1 MSAENLA
8 AQQSRQQEGDPSAH
22 LSKKKKKK
30 KEQMQFE
37 WQVAGVPT
45 RKAQRLTLAWTVTA
59 ASDLHKLSTESI
71 FRPEQQRIEF
81 MSFTNERI
89 KCYWK
94 LRKHLNT
101 CCSE

>member
-1 MSAENLA
+1 MSAESLA
-8 AQQSRQQEGDPSAH
+8 AQQSRQQEGDLSAH
-22 LSKKKKKK
+22 LSKKEK

-37 WQVAGVPT
+37 CRVAGVPA

-59 ASDLHKLSTESI
+59 ASDLRESQSSTESI
-71 FRPEQQRIEF
+71 FRPEQQRSEF
-81 MSFTNERI
+81 MSFSNERI

-94 LRKHLNT
+94 LGKHLNA